1 MNGHNTL
8 FKLDTGAAVTVLSDN
23 VEWLRSISLTETSHT
38 LRGPGNIRL
47 PVKGQFH
54 ATLKY
59 GQTSITEPVYVLHNQ
74 TCSLLSR
81 KACVELGLIKRA
93 EKDVE
98 EVNSGPTDF
107 KAEFP
112 SLFTGLGRLKTECH
126 ITLRAD
132 AKPFCLYN
140 PRKLPHPLLPKVKSQ
155 IETMLEQGVISP
167 VTAPTEW
174 CAGIVPVL
182 KPNGKV
188 RICVDLTE
196 LNKAVQREVHPM
208 PSVDESLAKLGN
220 SKIFSKLDA
229 NSGFWQIPLDEESR
243 LLTTFV
249 TPFGRY
255 CFNRLPF
262 GISSAPEIFQRTLSR
277 ILEDL
282 DGTICQMDDILVHG
296 EDQSVHDRR
305 LRAVL
310 HRLQEAGLTLN
321 DKCEFSKSS
330 IRFLAHIIDGS
341 GLHADPLK
349 TSAIAQF
356 PEPSD
361 VNGLQRFMGMVNH
374 LCKFVPRLADLSE
387 PLRQL
392 LRKDSSWV
400 WEEPQQHAFQRIKEA
415 LLSSEVL
422 AHYDPDRP
430 TIISADASST
440 GLGAVLTQVQENGER
455 RPICY
460 ASRSLSETEKRYA
473 VIEKEALAVTWA
485 SEKFSDYVLG
495 LPFVLETDHKPLTAL
510 LNSTELSKMPP
521 RILRFRLRLMRYT
534 YQVQY
539 VPGKHQAAAD
549 ALSRAPVG
557 TPELADELFAE
568 EVEAF
573 TTQVTASLPAT
584 AMRLQEIRE
593 AQKVDE
599 ECSQVRVYCL
609 QGWPA
614 YMPHQP
620 LLRPYWESRGHLSV
634 VDDLLMYDDRLVIP
648 RGMRL
653 QILDCIH
660 TGHLGITKCRSR
672 ARTSVWWPGLS
683 KQIEDLVAQ
692 CVTCAKDRPTPK
704 EPLMSASFPSR
715 PWERIATDLFEL
727 NGKVYL
733 IVTDYYSRWFEI
745 KELRN
750 ETSQVVI
757 QALKELFAIHGIPD
771 LIISDNG
778 PQYSADSFREFAT
791 KYGFVHTTSSPRYP
805 QANGEVERAVRTAK
819 SLLRKNDDIHSAL
832 LTYRSTPLQND
843 LSLSELL
850 MGRRLRTQLPI
861 HPNNLYPNVQPK
873 ERQTVETKERSYR
886 LNQQLSFNKRHRAVE
901 LPTLHPGDHVWVRD
915 QDRHGLILGKTE
927 QPRSYLVDT
936 NKGTLRR
943 NRSAL
948 VVTTK
953 HPVTEHST
961 EDLPSETT
969 TAPNPTLPSP
979 IPPSQQSPQ
988 TPRKPTA
995 GQAML
1000 TTPET
1005 APAAESPRGPC
1016 TNTLTTP
1023 SGRAVRPPERLDL

>member
-1 MNGHNTL
+1 
-8 FKLDTGAAVTVLSDN
+8 
-23 VEWLRSISLTETSHT
+23 
-38 LRGPGNIRL
+38 
-47 PVKGQFH
+47 
-54 ATLKY
+54 
-59 GQTSITEPVYVLHNQ
+59 
-74 TCSLLSR
+74 
-81 KACVELGLIKRA
+81 
-93 EKDVE
+93 
-98 EVNSGPTDF
+98 
-107 KAEFP
+107 
-112 SLFTGLGRLKTECH
+112 
-126 ITLRAD
+126 
-132 AKPFCLYN
+132 
-140 PRKLPHPLLPKVKSQ
+140 
-155 IETMLEQGVISP
+155 
-167 VTAPTEW
+167 
-174 CAGIVPVL
+174 
-182 KPNGKV
+182 
-188 RICVDLTE
+188 
-196 LNKAVQREVHPM
+196 
-208 PSVDESLAKLGN
+208 
-220 SKIFSKLDA
+220 
-229 NSGFWQIPLDEESR
+229 
-243 LLTTFV
+243 
-249 TPFGRY
+249 
-255 CFNRLPF
+255 
-262 GISSAPEIFQRTLSR
+262 
-277 ILEDL
+277 
-282 DGTICQMDDILVHG
+282 
-296 EDQSVHDRR
+296 
-305 LRAVL
+305 
-310 HRLQEAGLTLN
+310 
-321 DKCEFSKSS
+321 
-330 IRFLAHIIDGS
+330 
-341 GLHADPLK
+341 
-349 TSAIAQF
+349 
-356 PEPSD
+356 
-361 VNGLQRFMGMVNH
+361 
-374 LCKFVPRLADLSE
+374 
-387 PLRQL
+387 
-392 LRKDSSWV
+392 
-400 WEEPQQHAFQRIKEA
+400 
-415 LLSSEVL
+415 
-422 AHYDPDRP
+422 
-430 TIISADASST
+430 
-440 GLGAVLTQVQENGER
+440 
-455 RPICY
+455 
-460 ASRSLSETEKRYA
+460 
-473 VIEKEALAVTWA
+473 
-485 SEKFSDYVLG
+485 
-495 LPFVLETDHKPLTAL
+495 
-510 LNSTELSKMPP
+510 MPP

-727 NGKVYL
+727 NWKVCL
-733 IVTDYYSRWFEI
+733 ILTDYYSRWFEI

-832 LTYRSTPLQND
+832 LTYRSTPLQNG
-843 LSLSELL
+843 LSPSELL

-1016 TNTLTTP
+1016 TNTLTTR
-1023 SGRAVRPPERLDL
+1023 SGRVVRPPERLDL